1 MKSGVIHIGKFT
13 KQDSL
18 KASRKASR
26 EISLENSTGWIS
38 THKTHKSIKDYTR
51 KTKYKKDYSFE

>member
-13 KQDSL
+13 VQDSL
-18 KASRKASR
+18 KAVRKASR

-38 THKTHKSIKDYTR
+38 THKVHKSSKTYSR
-51 KTKYKKDYSFE
+51 KSKHKASYF